1 MHISIFSLG
10 WRSLL
15 RDLRTGGLRLMFAA
29 VALAVAALSSGAFF
43 ADRLNAGL
51 QRDAEGVE
59 LELVALHVRSQS
71 GGDVLGSGDGG
82 VRRLLGDAEADVVVL
97 AVKPQVLESVLMEIS
112 GRLEPGQLVISIVAG
127 AALDTIAWG
136 LDHREI
142 VRVMPNTPARIGEGM
157 SVWTATPEVCE
168 TDLER
173 TRCILQA
180 LGKEI
185 YVTNEDELDMAT
197 ALSGTGPAYV
207 FLFMEALVD
216 AGVHLGFS
224 RSVAQELVLQT
235 VRGSVDFAS
244 QFSGHLADLR
254 NQVTSPGGTSAE
266 ALYQME
272 KGALRTI
279 VSKAV
284 YAAYQR
290 SRALSRIS
298 EPPTVG

>member
-1 MHISIFSLG
+1 MAEAMLSG
-10 WRSLL
+10 LL
-15 RDLRTGGLRLMFAA
+15 NQALLQPDQV
-29 VALAVAALSSGAFF
+29 VASDPLARRRAELH
-43 ADRLNAGL
+43 
-51 QRDAEGVE
+51 QRYGVE
-59 LELVALHVRSQS
+59 GTADNVEAIE
-71 GGDVLGSGDGG
+71 G
-82 VRRLLGDAEADVVVL
+82 ADVVVL
-97 AVKPQVLESVLMEIS
+97 AVKPQVLGQVLADLS
-112 GRLEPGQLVISIVAG
+112 GRLQPGQLVISIVAG
-127 AALDTIAWG
+127 ATLDAIAWG
-136 LDHREI
+136 LGHREV

-168 TDLER
+168 SDLER

-185 YVTNEDELDMAT
+185 YVTHEDELDMAT

-224 RSVAQELVLQT
+224 RRVAQELVLQT

-244 QFSGHLADLR
+244 QSRGHLADLR

-284 YAAYQR
+284 HAAYQR
-290 SRALSRIS
+290 SRALSRLS
-298 EPPTVG
+298 EPPAAG

>member
-1 MHISIFSLG
+1 MGKSA
-10 WRSLL
+10 R
-15 RDLRTGGLRLMFAA
+15 M
-29 VALAVAALSSGAFF
+29 LAHTNIVF
-43 ADRLNAGL
+43 
-51 QRDAEGVE
+51 
-59 LELVALHVRSQS
+59 
-71 GGDVLGSGDGG
+71 LGSGVMAESMLSGLLNRQLLQSDQIIVSDPLARRRAELYERYG
-82 VRRLLGDAEADVVVL
+82 VVGTADNIEAIAEADIVVL
-97 AVKPQVLESVLMEIS
+97 AVKPQVLESVLMETS

>member
-1 MHISIFSLG
+1 MLAH
-10 WRSLL
+10 
-15 RDLRTGGLRLMFAA
+15 TRL
-29 VALAVAALSSGAFF
+29 AF
-43 ADRLNAGL
+43 
-51 QRDAEGVE
+51 
-59 LELVALHVRSQS
+59 
-71 GGDVLGSGDGG
+71 LGSGVMAEAMLSGLLNQELLQPDQVVASDPLARRRAELYERYG
-82 VRRLLGDAEADVVVL
+82 VEGTADNVEAIEGADVVVL
-97 AVKPQVLESVLMEIS
+97 AVKPQILGQVLADLS
-112 GRLEPGQLVISIVAG
+112 GQLKPGQLVISIVAG
-127 AALDTIAWG
+127 ATLDTITWG
-136 LDHREI
+136 LDHREV

-157 SVWTATPEVCE
+157 SVWTATPEVCDS
-168 TDLER
+168 DLER

-224 RSVAQELVLQT
+224 RRVAQELVLQT

-244 QFSGHLADLR
+244 QSRGHLADLR

-284 YAAYQR
+284 HAAYQR
-290 SRALSRIS
+290 SRALSRLS

>member
-1 MHISIFSLG
+1 MAEAMLSG
-10 WRSLL
+10 LL
-15 RDLRTGGLRLMFAA
+15 NQALLQPDQV
-29 VALAVAALSSGAFF
+29 VASDPQARRRAELH
-43 ADRLNAGL
+43 
-51 QRDAEGVE
+51 QRYGVE
-59 LELVALHVRSQS
+59 GTADNVEAIE
-71 GGDVLGSGDGG
+71 G
-82 VRRLLGDAEADVVVL
+82 ADVVVL
-97 AVKPQVLESVLMEIS
+97 AVKPQVLGQVMSEIS
-112 GRLEPGQLVISIVAG
+112 GRLQPGQLVISIVAG
-127 AALDTIAWG
+127 ATLDAITWALA
-136 LDHREI
+136 HREV

-168 TDLER
+168 SDIER

-185 YVTNEDELDMAT
+185 YVTHEDELDMAT

-224 RSVAQELVLQT
+224 RRVAQELVLQT

-244 QFSGHLADLR
+244 QSRGHLADLR

-290 SRALSRIS
+290 SRALSRLS

>member
-1 MHISIFSLG
+1 MLAH
-10 WRSLL
+10 
-15 RDLRTGGLRLMFAA
+15 TRL
-29 VALAVAALSSGAFF
+29 AF
-43 ADRLNAGL
+43 
-51 QRDAEGVE
+51 
-59 LELVALHVRSQS
+59 
-71 GGDVLGSGDGG
+71 LGSGVMAEAMLSGLLNQELLQPDQVVASDPLARRRAELYERYG
-82 VRRLLGDAEADVVVL
+82 VEGTADNAEAIEGADVVVL
-97 AVKPQVLESVLMEIS
+97 AVKPQVLGQVLADLS
-112 GRLEPGQLVISIVAG
+112 GHLVPSQLVISIVAG
-127 AALDTIAWG
+127 ATLDTIAWG
-136 LDHREI
+136 LDHREV

-157 SVWTATPEVCE
+157 SVWTATPEVCDS
-168 TDLER
+168 DLER

-224 RSVAQELVLQT
+224 RRVAQELVLQT

-244 QFSGHLADLR
+244 QSRGHLADLR

-284 YAAYQR
+284 HAAYQR
-290 SRALSRIS
+290 SRALSRLS

>member
-1 MHISIFSLG
+1 MAEAMLSG
-10 WRSLL
+10 LL
-15 RDLRTGGLRLMFAA
+15 NQELLQPDQV
-29 VALAVAALSSGAFF
+29 VASDPLA
-43 ADRLNAGL
+43 R
-51 QRDAEGVE
+51 RRAELYERYGVE
-59 LELVALHVRSQS
+59 GTA
-71 GGDVLGSGDGG
+71 DN
-82 VRRLLGDAEADVVVL
+82 AEAIEGADVVVL
-97 AVKPQVLESVLMEIS
+97 AVKPQVLGQVLADLS
-112 GRLEPGQLVISIVAG
+112 GHLVPSQLVISIVAG
-127 AALDTIAWG
+127 ATLDTIAWG
-136 LDHREI
+136 LDHREV

-157 SVWTATPEVCE
+157 SVWTATPEVCDS
-168 TDLER
+168 DLER

-224 RSVAQELVLQT
+224 RRVAQELVLQT

-244 QFSGHLADLR
+244 QSRGHLADLR

-284 YAAYQR
+284 HAAYQR
-290 SRALSRIS
+290 SRALSRLS